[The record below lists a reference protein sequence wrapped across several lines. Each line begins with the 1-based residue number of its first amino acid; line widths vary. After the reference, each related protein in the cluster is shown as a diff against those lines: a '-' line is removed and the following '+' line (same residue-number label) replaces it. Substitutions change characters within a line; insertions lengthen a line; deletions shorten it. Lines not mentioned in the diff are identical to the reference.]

1 MQQNTMVGVDIGTTS
16 TKVVAFSRTGEVIYQ
31 QTQEYPIISLEP
43 GQAEQDPELVL
54 QAALNTLGAVAKWL
68 QEQGHMVEGVSFS
81 SAMHSLILVDA
92 AGKPLT
98 NSYTW
103 ADSRSYTYA
112 DEIKSSAVGHKI
124 YLQTGT
130 PVHPMSPLVKLC
142 WLRQEQPEVFK
153 QAAKFIGIKEYVLHR
168 LFGEYKVDYAIASAT
183 GLFHIFEFAWHPDA
197 LQVAGVSPDKLPEP
211 VPPTH
216 TFRGLQ
222 SADADAL
229 HLPADTP
236 FVIGASDGCLANLAS
251 HAVRPG
257 EAVVTIGTSGAVRMM
272 ANQPATDLQER
283 VFSYILDKD
292 HFVLGG
298 AVNNGGVALRW
309 FRDTFYAAET
319 LEATRKEQDIYELL
333 DEVAGSIKPGAE
345 GLLFLPYLLG
355 ERAPIWDGAARACFI
370 GAGYNHKRAHFLR
383 AVMEGVIYS
392 VNSVVQALEQTIGPV
407 SCIYANGG
415 FCFSELWVQMLADVT
430 GKKVQLTETREGSAF
445 GAAIMGMYA
454 LGLLPSL
461 EAAESMIRVRR
472 TFEPDQNTHE
482 TYARSYAIFESL
494 YPKLK
499 ESFVQLSKV

>member
-1 MQQNTMVGVDIGTTS
+1 MRKSIVIGVDIGTTS
-16 TKVVAFSRTGEVIYQ
+16 TKSVAFGMGGEALFQ
-31 QTQEYPIISLEP
+31 HSEEYPIISREP

-54 QAALNTLGAVAKWL
+54 QAVLHTLSAVAKWL
-68 QEQGHMVEGVSFS
+68 GEQGHEVAGVSFS
-81 SAMHSLILVDA
+81 GAMHSLLLVDA
-92 AGKPLT
+92 SGKLLS

-103 ADSRSYTYA
+103 ADSRSHKYA
-112 DEIKSSAVGHKI
+112 DEIKNSTVGHKI

-142 WLRQEQPEVFK
+142 WLRQEQPELFG
-153 QAAKFIGIKEYVLHR
+153 QAAKFIGIKEFVLHR
-168 LFGEYKVDYAIASAT
+168 LFGEYKVDYSVASAM
-183 GLFHIFEFAWHPDA
+183 GLFHIFKFGWHEDA
-197 LQVAGVSPDKLPEP
+197 LQVAGVAPGQLPEP
-211 VPPTH
+211 VPPTY

-222 SADADAL
+222 PADAALL
-229 HLPADTP
+229 HLNPDTP

-309 FRDTFYAAET
+309 FRDTFYASET
-319 LEATRKEQDIYELL
+319 LEANLKEQDIYELL
-333 DEVAGSIKPGAE
+333 NEVAESIKPGAE

-355 ERAPIWDGAARACFI
+355 ERAPIWDGSARACFI

-392 VNSVVQALEQTIGPV
+392 VNSVVQALEQTVGPV
-407 SCIYANGG
+407 SSIYANGG

-430 GKKVQLTETREGSAF
+430 GKKVQLTEIREGSAF

-472 TFEPDQNTHE
+472 TLEPDQKNHE

-499 ESFVQLSKV
+499 ESFEQLGKV

>member
-1 MQQNTMVGVDIGTTS
+1 MIGVDIGTTS
-16 TKVVAFSRTGEVIYQ
+16 TKTVAFNLEGEVLFQ
-31 QTQEYPIISLEP
+31 RSEEYPIISQEP
-43 GQAEQDPELVL
+43 GQAEQDPAMVL
-54 QAALNTLGAVAKWL
+54 QAVLNTLSAVATWL
-68 QEQGHMVEGVSFS
+68 DGQGYKVEGVSFS
-81 SAMHSLILVDA
+81 SAMHSLLLIDA
-92 AGKPLT
+92 AGNPLS

-103 ADSRSYTYA
+103 ADSRSYKYA
-112 DEIKSSAVGHKI
+112 DEIRNSSMGHKI

-142 WLRQEQPEVFK
+142 WLRQEQPELFG
-153 QAAKFIGIKEYVLHR
+153 QAERFIGIKEFVLHR
-168 LFGEYKVDYAIASAT
+168 LFGAYKVDYSVASAT
-183 GLFHIFEFAWHPDA
+183 GLFHIFDFIWHEDA
-197 LQVAGVSPDKLPEP
+197 LQVAGVRPEQLPEP
-211 VPPTH
+211 VSPTY

-222 SADADAL
+222 AADAALL
-229 HLPADTP
+229 HLPPDVP

-272 ANQPATDLQER
+272 ASGPATDLQER
-283 VFSYILDKD
+283 VFSYILNED

-309 FRDTFYAAET
+309 FRDTFYPSETAEAR
-319 LEATRKEQDIYELL
+319 LKDQDIYELL
-333 DEVAGSIKPGAE
+333 NEVAESIKPGAD

-383 AVMEGVIYS
+383 AVMEGVIFS
-392 VNSVVQALEQTIGPV
+392 VNSVVQALEQTVGPV
-407 SCIYANGG
+407 SSIYANGG

-472 TFEPDQNTHE
+472 TLEPIPRNYE
-482 TYARSYAIFESL
+482 TYAKSYAVFESL

-499 ESFVQLSKV
+499 DSFEQLGKV